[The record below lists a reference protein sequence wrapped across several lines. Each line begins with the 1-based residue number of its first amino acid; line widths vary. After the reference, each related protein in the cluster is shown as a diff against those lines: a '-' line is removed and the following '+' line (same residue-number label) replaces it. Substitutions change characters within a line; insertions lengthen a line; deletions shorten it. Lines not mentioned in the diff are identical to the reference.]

1 MSEGEAGT
9 GAAERGGGRHVTAVV
24 TLIGVAVAAALSLTT
39 FLFTLFPEWRPDP
52 RERSDAT
59 VRALALDKN
68 VTQGEYFDRVGAR
81 ESDYSECTREQLSSY
96 GNVVYFQTE
105 TAGFKR
111 NEIVVRWFT
120 YDADNRRRILS
131 LSSNSEETKV
141 FKPRAPIERQIAE
154 VWVPTDLPDHD
165 TKYFIR
171 FELYSGSVLRAFADT
186 QTFPVPARHP
196 GQHRVPLCKLRQGP
210 A

>member
-1 MSEGEAGT
+1 VGDQTQPETANG
-9 GAAERGGGRHVTAVV
+9 GASHVTAVV

-59 VRALALDKN
+59 VQALALDKN
-68 VTQGEYFDRVGAR
+68 VTQEEYFKRIGLPK
-81 ESDYSECTREQLSSY
+81 SEYAKCTPQQLAVS
-96 GNVVYFQTE
+96 GNVVYFQAQ

-111 NEIVVRWFT
+111 SEILVRWFT
-120 YDADNRRRILS
+120 YDADNKRRIQAGRS
-131 LSSNSEETKV
+131 DSEKTKV
-141 FKPRAPIERQIAE
+141 FKPRAPIDRQIAE
-154 VWVPTDLPDHD
+154 VWIPTDQPEDQ

-171 FELYSGSVLRAFADT
+171 FELYSGSVLRAFDDT
-186 QTFPVPARHP
+186 KKFTVPPRHP
-196 GQHRVPLCKLRQGP
+196 GPPPHVTLCKVPERG